1 MCTSWGLL
9 QGEMG
14 VQAGTPATVC
24 TVCAVGH
31 APYAAGCAHLCN
43 TARTT
48 CTAGHAMGHAGCAVH
63 TVPSQHPLPSTA
75 GALMAYA
82 SSTLTQQGQGWGYP
96 PDPKGEQDRP
106 RPGGGSP
113 HPCVNPFCISPISS
127 HTAPRPTLRALG
139 GQRILLSAPQKQNP
153 HPSPPARCMLLPPP
167 GHGRAVSLLCS
178 PAGSTH
184 ILTPTKFL
192 MDLRHPDFR
201 DSTRVSFE
209 DQAPAME

>member
-24 TVCAVGH
+24 AVCAVGH

-63 TVPSQHPLPSTA
+63 TVPSHHPLPSTA

-82 SSTLTQQGQGWGYP
+82 SSTVTQQGQGWGYP

-127 HTAPRPTLRALG
+127 HTAPRPTLCALG

-153 HPSPPARCMLLPPP
+153 HPKFTFYTVAKKCSNYDTHGVKHTVSKCPQLTSLLPSSQQP
-167 GHGRAVSLLCS
+167 GHLSHGR
-178 PAGSTH
+178 
-184 ILTPTKFL
+184 TPQ
-192 MDLRHPDFR
+192 P
-201 DSTRVSFE
+201 
-209 DQAPAME
+209 

>member
-24 TVCAVGH
+24 AVCAVGH

-63 TVPSQHPLPSTA
+63 TVPSHHPLPSTA

-82 SSTLTQQGQGWGYP
+82 SSTVTQQGQGWGYP

-113 HPCVNPFCISPISS
+113 HPCVSEENNTTSLISFPAAGNTAGRPSEMASPSS
-127 HTAPRPTLRALG
+127 RK
-139 GQRILLSAPQKQNP
+139 I
-153 HPSPPARCMLLPPP
+153 
-167 GHGRAVSLLCS
+167 
-178 PAGSTH
+178 
-184 ILTPTKFL
+184 
-192 MDLRHPDFR
+192 
-201 DSTRVSFE
+201 
-209 DQAPAME
+209 